1 MTFATKITPLRGGL
15 LNPNWQYT
23 RWYNTDIRKT
33 FAAARNTQQ
42 SVPRILAWK
51 GGVQ

>member
-1 MTFATKITPLRGGL
+1 MTFATKINPLHGGL
-15 LNPNWQYT
+15 ANPKWKYT
-23 RWYNTDIRKT
+23 HSTLTDIRKT

-42 SVPRILAWK
+42 TVPRILAWK